1 MQKGICSKN
10 PRFCCVAEANCCRC
24 LFYLRVMGR
33 AMDSSTRLGGYKKAL
48 CTAFVQQSLKEVLE
62 CFQQPGQ
69 LRQVIDDMGTG
80 FFQPGAGLM
89 PAGV

>member
-1 MQKGICSKN
+1 MLGSGKIPPPTFDKDLRKSGCKKGICSKN

-48 CTAFVQQSLKEVLE
+48 CTAFVQQSLKEVL
-62 CFQQPGQ
+62 
-69 LRQVIDDMGTG
+69 
-80 FFQPGAGLM
+80 
-89 PAGV
+89 

>member
-1 MQKGICSKN
+1 MLGGGIFPDPQHLTKTLKERMQKGICSKN

-48 CTAFVQQSLKEVLE
+48 CTAFVQQSLKEVL
-62 CFQQPGQ
+62 
-69 LRQVIDDMGTG
+69 
-80 FFQPGAGLM
+80 
-89 PAGV
+89 